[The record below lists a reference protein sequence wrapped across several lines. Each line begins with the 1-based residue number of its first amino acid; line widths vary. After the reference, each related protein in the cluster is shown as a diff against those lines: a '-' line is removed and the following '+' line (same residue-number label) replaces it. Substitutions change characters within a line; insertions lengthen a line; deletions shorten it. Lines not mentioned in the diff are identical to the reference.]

1 MSQVVMYST
10 SWCPYCA
17 MAKRLFEDKGQAY
30 EEIDV
35 EVVAGSRQEMMDKS
49 GGRQTVPQ
57 IFVGAH
63 HVGGF
68 DDLMA
73 LESQGKLEGLLAGG
87 EA

>member
-17 MAKRLFEDKGQAY
+17 MAKRLLDEKGQTY

-35 EVVAGSRQEMMDKS
+35 EVVAGSRQEMVEKS
-49 GGRQTVPQ
+49 GRHTVPQ
-57 IFVGAH
+57 IFVGTR
-63 HVGGF
+63 HVGGY

-73 LESQGKLEGLLAGG
+73 LESQGRLAGVLAGG